1 MVVREYGEEWARVVR
16 DLAITGK
23 GPKDVDRTIANN
35 FKALCWKV
43 QHTELN
49 LNELQRVLCVTRGA
63 PNATYIIMAILKTV
77 GVVSLTGTS
86 LQAAALYGHS
96 KEVLETLASKLTP
109 AKLKCVPM
117 GIVSDA
123 VLNHGVGEDI
133 AESKALVNLMDVP
146 GMILT
151 GGAWRSV
158 CMLPERRYKHWMS
171 IFDELVLKG
180 KMTPSKKGNRV
191 EFRDKD
197 IAKLVVKMGSVEA
210 YNARIKDLLERGI
223 AKIPEYEQLRNALA
237 VMKDWRMF
245 HRGDPAYP
253 ALVTAYARCVAKC
266 RMSHHKPPLGPAKPL
281 PSLTV
286 TPAPPKRELANTA
299 SSAKRSRGS
308 AAVASALQMGEKQS
322 KKARAGPST
331 CHA

>member
-1 MVVREYGEEWARVVR
+1 MAVREYGEEWARVVR

-23 GPKDVDRTIANN
+23 GPKDVDRTIANH
-35 FKALCWKV
+35 FKASCRKV

-49 LNELQRVLCVTRGA
+49 LNELQRMLCVTSSA

-117 GIVSDA
+117 ALVSDA
-123 VLNHGVGEDI
+123 VFHSGGKDT
-133 AESKALVNLMDVP
+133 AESNALVNLMDLP
-146 GMILT
+146 DIILT

-158 CMLPERRYKHWMS
+158 CMLPEPRYKHWMS
-171 IFDELVLKG
+171 IFDQLVLKG

-191 EFRDKD
+191 EFRGKD
-197 IAKLVVKMGSVEA
+197 IAKLVITMGSVEA
-210 YNARIKDLLERGI
+210 YNARIEDLLKRGI
-223 AKIPEYEQLRNALA
+223 AKIPEHKQLCNALA

-253 ALVTAYARCVAKC
+253 ALVTAYARCVA
-266 RMSHHKPPLGPAKPL
+266 
-281 PSLTV
+281 
-286 TPAPPKRELANTA
+286 
-299 SSAKRSRGS
+299 
-308 AAVASALQMGEKQS
+308 
-322 KKARAGPST
+322 
-331 CHA
+331 